1 MNPSHL
7 RVLGEERVTAEG
19 YASLRVH
26 LGRRDEALEQ
36 KEEKAVYSQR
46 RSKHIFR
53 LLDLPSEI
61 DLDGVKAT
69 VREGLLDP
77 ALGKFI
83 SESEEFVG
91 VHVFQDRESSTSTL
105 GRDRV

>member
-1 MNPSHL
+1 M
-7 RVLGEERVTAEG
+7 
-19 YASLRVH
+19 H
-26 LGRRDEALEQ
+26 LGGREEASEQ

-69 VREGLLDP
+69 VREGLLEIKLSKVG
-77 ALGKFI
+77 LGEK
-83 SESEEFVG
+83 
-91 VHVFQDRESSTSTL
+91 DRMVAKAATA
-105 GRDRV
+105 

>member
-1 MNPSHL
+1 VCIS
-7 RVLGEERVTAEG
+7 
-19 YASLRVH
+19 
-26 LGRRDEALEQ
+26 GRREEALEQ
-36 KEEKAVYSQR
+36 KEEKAVHSQR